1 MEIKLEYIIFIII
14 VIYLSFK
21 KYFPTSKKS
30 ELISS
35 KKEISV
41 INSENININGLYLP
55 SEQLF
60 NKAVVYNHIKNNY
73 WLFKVVEKISKYD
86 NNLYWVLSNKC
97 PFELNKKTDELNK
110 KTDELNK
117 ETDELNKD
125 TYELNKGNHIIYHS
139 ISVVD
144 IGDFYVYQ
152 YVDFGNS
159 ITANE
164 LIMYDTKNEKK
175 QIEIVVN

>member
-97 PFELNKKTDELNK
+97 PFELNK
-110 KTDELNK
+110 
-117 ETDELNKD
+117 D

-159 ITANE
+159 ITTNE